1 MALFVTVFRGGDD
14 LAVLL
19 NADIT
24 LGKVKTVILGCDQ
37 VIAMYAAGREQ
48 AEGTQNIGIQAALRL
63 ERKIVKGFF
72 QFRPDNFFLEIL
84 VVAEFQT
91 LLAIKD

>member
-63 ERKIVKGFF
+63 ERKIVKDFSSSARTTF
-72 QFRPDNFFLEIL
+72 SLKSWL
-84 VVAEFQT
+84 
-91 LLAIKD
+91 